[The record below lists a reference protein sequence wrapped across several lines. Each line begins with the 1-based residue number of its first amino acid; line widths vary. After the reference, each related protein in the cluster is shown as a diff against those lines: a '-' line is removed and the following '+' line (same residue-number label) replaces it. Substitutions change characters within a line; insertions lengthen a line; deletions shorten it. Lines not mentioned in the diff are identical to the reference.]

1 MAAGGADQRG
11 NNAATTTFVVP
22 AVALSLGKP
31 MPRVGFG
38 TATATLGQAE
48 GRAGVTEAILRALDA
63 GYRHF
68 DTAAVYNT
76 EASLGDAVV
85 EAVRAGTVAS
95 RDDLYVTSKLW
106 ITDAH
111 PGRVLPALHRTLQNL
126 QMSYVDLFLIHHPVS
141 MRAPAD
147 DEAEGAGPAVVV
159 KKDLVAMDMEGV
171 WEEMEECHRRGLARA
186 IGVSN
191 FSCKKL
197 EHLLS
202 VAKIPPAVNQV
213 EVNPNCRQEKVRN
226 FCRANGIQLCGY
238 SAMGASGT
246 AWANN
251 SVMDSPVLK
260 QIAHARGKTVAQ
272 VCIRWVY
279 EQGDCVIVKSFN
291 QSRMRENLHIFDWEL
306 TDDDHRKISELPE
319 SRGNYDFLI
328 HESGPYKTAQELW
341 DGEITA
347 GQSNQTP
354 LVSDD

>member
-111 PGRVLPALHRTLQNL
+111 PGRVLPALHRTLQ
-126 QMSYVDLFLIHHPVS
+126 YV
-141 MRAPAD
+141 
-147 DEAEGAGPAVVV
+147 
-159 KKDLVAMDMEGV
+159 
-171 WEEMEECHRRGLARA
+171 
-186 IGVSN
+186 
-191 FSCKKL
+191 
-197 EHLLS
+197 
-202 VAKIPPAVNQV
+202 
-213 EVNPNCRQEKVRN
+213 
-226 FCRANGIQLCGY
+226 
-238 SAMGASGT
+238 
-246 AWANN
+246 
-251 SVMDSPVLK
+251 
-260 QIAHARGKTVAQ
+260 AHACA
-272 VCIRWVY
+272 CIPTSYYLR
-279 EQGDCVIVKSFN
+279 
-291 QSRMRENLHIFDWEL
+291 
-306 TDDDHRKISELPE
+306 
-319 SRGNYDFLI
+319 
-328 HESGPYKTAQELW
+328 
-341 DGEITA
+341 
-347 GQSNQTP
+347 
-354 LVSDD
+354 